1 MSSDPG
7 HELLLQLLLLVIL
20 MLVNAYFSAAELAVV
35 SVNRNKIEAEAKAG
49 DKGAIR
55 ILGILNNSTSFLSTI
70 QISIT
75 FAGFLS
81 SAFAATSL
89 AKYVEPLFGNAVWAH
104 DVAVVIVT
112 LILSYFSLVLGE
124 LYPKQLALQ
133 MPDKIARATTGPIQ
147 LIAIVFKPFNWLLS
161 ISIRAL
167 EKITPIKFNK
177 NNIEVISRQEI
188 VHMIQT
194 GEERGAIDSDE
205 YEMMEGVISLHTK
218 FAREV
223 MVARTD
229 AFMIDLQNDNDRN
242 IDAILNQPYSRVP
255 VYSDDKDNVV
265 GVVHIKNLLKAARA
279 KGFDRISL
287 RQIMQEPM
295 FIPETMAVDDLL
307 FEMKKTHTQLA
318 ILLDEYGGVV
328 GLATIEDL
336 IEEIVGDID
345 DESDS
350 PDDTL
355 RKINAHEYIV
365 QGRMTLDDFN
375 DEFNCDINV
384 KDVDTIAG
392 FVLTELG
399 RIPGNNEQLQITLH
413 NGILLETEKMDGSRL
428 VELKVMIPETRLK
441 DSLKSKE

>member
-20 MLVNAYFSAAELAVV
+20 TLINAYFSAAELAVV

-55 ILGILNNSTSFLSTI
+55 ILSILNNSTSFLSTI

-81 SAFAATSL
+81 SAFAATAL

-104 DVAVVIVT
+104 DVAVIVVT

-147 LIAIVFKPFNWLLS
+147 VIAVVFKPFNWLLS
-161 ISIRAL
+161 ISLFAL

-177 NNIEVISRQEI
+177 NDTEVISRQEI

-218 FAREV
+218 LAREV

-242 IDAILNQPYSRVP
+242 IDAILNQPFSRVP

-265 GVVHIKNLLKAARA
+265 GVVHIKNLLKSAREH
-279 KGFDRISL
+279 GFERITL

-328 GLATIEDL
+328 GLVTIEDL

-350 PDDTL
+350 PDNTL

-375 DEFNCDINV
+375 DEFNCDIHM
-384 KDVDTIAG
+384 KDADTIAG

-399 RIPGNNEQLQITLH
+399 RIPDDNEQLQVTLD
-413 NGILLETEKMDGSRL
+413 NGLILETEKMDGSRL
-428 VELKVMIPETRLK
+428 VELKVIIPTTVSTEEPK
-441 DSLKSKE
+441 VK

>member
-20 MLVNAYFSAAELAVV
+20 TLINAYFSAAELAVV

-55 ILGILNNSTSFLSTI
+55 ILSILNNSTSFLSTI

-81 SAFAATSL
+81 SAFAATAL

-104 DVAVVIVT
+104 DVAVIVVT

-147 LIAIVFKPFNWLLS
+147 VIAVVFKPFNWLLS
-161 ISIRAL
+161 ISLFAL

-177 NNIEVISRQEI
+177 NDTEVISRQEI

-218 FAREV
+218 LAREV

-242 IDAILNQPYSRVP
+242 IDAILNQPFSRVP

-265 GVVHIKNLLKAARA
+265 GVVHIKNLLKSAREH
-279 KGFDRISL
+279 GFERITL

-328 GLATIEDL
+328 GLVTIEDL

-350 PDDTL
+350 PDNTL

-375 DEFNCDINV
+375 DEFNCDIHM
-384 KDVDTIAG
+384 KDADTIAG

-399 RIPGNNEQLQITLH
+399 RIPDDNEQLQVTLD
-413 NGILLETEKMDGSRL
+413 NGLILETEKMDGSRL
-428 VELKVMIPETRLK
+428 VELKVIIPTAVSTEEPK
-441 DSLKSKE
+441 VK

>member
-20 MLVNAYFSAAELAVV
+20 TLINAYFSAAELAVV

-81 SAFAATSL
+81 SAFAATAL

-104 DVAVVIVT
+104 DVAVVVVT

-147 LIAIVFKPFNWLLS
+147 VIAVVFKPFNWLLS
-161 ISIRAL
+161 ISLLTL

-177 NNIEVISRQEI
+177 NDTEVISRQEI

-218 FAREV
+218 LAREV

-242 IDAILNQPYSRVP
+242 IDAILNQPFSRVP

-265 GVVHIKNLLKAARA
+265 GVVHIKNLLKSAREH
-279 KGFDRISL
+279 GFERITL

-318 ILLDEYGGVV
+318 VLLDEYGGVV
-328 GLATIEDL
+328 GLVTIEDL

-350 PDDTL
+350 PDNTL

-375 DEFNCDINV
+375 DEFNCDIHM
-384 KDVDTIAG
+384 KDADTIAG

-399 RIPGNNEQLQITLH
+399 RIPDDNEQLQVTLD
-413 NGILLETEKMDGSRL
+413 NGLILETEKMDGSRL
-428 VELKVMIPETRLK
+428 VELKVIIPTAVSTDEPK
-441 DSLKSKE
+441 DK

>member
-20 MLVNAYFSAAELAVV
+20 TLVNAYFSAAELAVV

-177 NNIEVISRQEI
+177 NNVEVISRQEI

-265 GVVHIKNLLKAARA
+265 GVVHIKNMLKAARA

-355 RKINAHEYIV
+355 KKINAHEYIV

-441 DSLKSKE
+441 DALKSKE

>member
-20 MLVNAYFSAAELAVV
+20 TLINAYFSAAELAVV

-55 ILGILNNSTSFLSTI
+55 ILSILNNSTSFLSTI

-81 SAFAATSL
+81 SAFAATAL

-104 DVAVVIVT
+104 DVAVIVVT

-147 LIAIVFKPFNWLLS
+147 VIAIVFKPFNWLLS
-161 ISIRAL
+161 ISLLAL

-177 NNIEVISRQEI
+177 NDTEVISRQEI

-218 FAREV
+218 LAREV

-242 IDAILNQPYSRVP
+242 IDAILNQPFSRVP

-265 GVVHIKNLLKAARA
+265 GVVHIKNLLKSAREH
-279 KGFDRISL
+279 GFERITL

-328 GLATIEDL
+328 GLVTIEDL

-350 PDDTL
+350 PDNTL

-375 DEFNCDINV
+375 DEFNCDIHM
-384 KDVDTIAG
+384 KDADTIAG

-399 RIPGNNEQLQITLH
+399 RIPDDNEQLQVTLD
-413 NGILLETEKMDGSRL
+413 NGLILETEKMDGSRL
-428 VELKVMIPETRLK
+428 VELKVIIPTAVSTEEPK
-441 DSLKSKE
+441 VK

>member
-7 HELLLQLLLLVIL
+7 HELLLQLILLVIL
-20 MLVNAYFSAAELAVV
+20 TLINAYFSAAELAVV
-35 SVNRNKIEAEAKAG
+35 SVNRNKIETEAQAG
-49 DKGAIR
+49 DKGAKR

-81 SAFAATSL
+81 SAFAATAL
-89 AKYVEPLFGNAVWAH
+89 AKYVEPAFGNAVWAH

-147 LIAIVFKPFNWLLS
+147 VIAIFFKPLNWLLS
-161 ISIRAL
+161 ISLFAL

-177 NNIEVISRQEI
+177 NDTEVISRQEI
-188 VHMIQT
+188 VRVIQT

-218 FAREV
+218 LAREV

-242 IDAILNQPYSRVP
+242 IDAILKQPYSRVP

-265 GVVHIKNLLKAARA
+265 GVIHIKNLLKSAR
-279 KGFDRISL
+279 KYGFDRITL

-345 DESDS
+345 DESDK

-355 RKINAHEYIV
+355 KKINAHEYIV

-375 DEFNCDINV
+375 DEFNCDIDV

-399 RIPGNNEQLQITLH
+399 RIPDDNEQLQVTLD
-413 NGILLETEKMDGSRL
+413 NGLILETEKMDGSRL
-428 VELKVMIPETRLK
+428 VELKVIIRASVPTDNLK
-441 DSLKSKE
+441 TKE

>member
-147 LIAIVFKPFNWLLS
+147 FIAIVFKPFNWLLS

-441 DSLKSKE
+441 DALKSKE

>member
-7 HELLLQLLLLVIL
+7 HELLLQLLLLVVL
-20 MLVNAYFSAAELAVV
+20 TLVNAYFSAAELAVV

-81 SAFAATSL
+81 SAFAATAL

-104 DVAVVIVT
+104 DVAVVVVT

-147 LIAIVFKPFNWLLS
+147 VIAIVFKPFNWLLS
-161 ISIRAL
+161 ISLFAL

-177 NNIEVISRQEI
+177 NDTEVISRQEI

-218 FAREV
+218 LAREV

-265 GVVHIKNLLKAARA
+265 GVIHIKNLLKSAREH
-279 KGFDRISL
+279 GFDRITL

-350 PDDTL
+350 PDNTV

-375 DEFNCDINV
+375 DEFNCDIHV

-399 RIPGNNEQLQITLH
+399 RIPDDNEQLQVILD
-413 NGILLETEKMDGSRL
+413 NGLILETEKMDGSRL
-428 VELKVMIPETRLK
+428 VELKVIIPTTVATDEPKLK
-441 DSLKSKE
+441 E